1 LIKEWKDLMNE
12 ISDKQA
18 LLITVKSSE
27 YFSRFIDQIDQF
39 ENKFANIEIWLGN
52 LNIIQRKWIYL
63 EPIFMRNSLPSETQ
77 KFKRIDEEFRNIM
90 LTLNSNG
97 KVQALFSIS
106 NIKDTLE
113 MLIENLE
120 KSQKVLND
128 FLEEKRNKFARL
140 YFLGDDDLLEF
151 LAKSKDKAVIKNNLR
166 KLYQGI
172 TTLTLKEGKISR
184 MKNNVIKEK
193 IDLKSTVN
201 LVDDLEKWLNDLTGE
216 MQKTLATYLDE
227 GVSGLRTSDFSNMKE
242 YCGQIC
248 CVVVMVKF
256 TSEIEKAIISKNIKS
271 LLEST
276 LNSIDKL
283 TIIQSKI
290 GENVLEIFKIK
301 NLMLDLIHNR
311 EVAEFL
317 IKTQTNDTSE
327 WQFYKQLKYIYNK
340 ANLKVGMCDAF
351 FDYTFEYQGSSQRLV
366 HTPLTDKCYLTL
378 TQSLRLGYGGNP
390 YGPAGTGKTET
401 VKALGQ
407 ALGRQVL
414 VFNCDEGID
423 FKAMGRIFIGLVKSG
438 AWGCFDEFN
447 RLLEEQLSA
456 ISIQI
461 QIIQNALKQQISNI
475 ILLNTH
481 IHVNFQSAVFVTL
494 NPAGKGYGGRSKLP
508 DNLKILFRPVA
519 MSVPDNNQIAQ
530 TLLYAEG
537 FKNAEILAQK
547 VVSLFTLCKQ
557 GLSAQIHYDWG
568 LRALKTILTVANQ
581 QIQSFLVSGEKADY
595 DKEVEVLIKAIRIN
609 TLSKLTYDDTKKF
622 NNLIEDVFP
631 NARINDIFYEDLNRV
646 LLESYKELNF
656 EMIETQMKKVVQFH
670 EACRQRMG
678 VVLVGPSGCGK
689 TTIWKLLKHSYT
701 KLKQNVIVQI
711 INPKSMPR
719 NVLLGH
725 MNHETGEY
733 TYGVLTKCAREV
745 EKQPLDTKCWIICDG
760 DVDPE
765 WIEALNS
772 VLDDNRL
779 LTMQNGE
786 RINFGN
792 NVNFIFETDSLKFAS
807 PATVSRMGIIY
818 MNEEDLEVKSVVNAW
833 VKKQKESLQNNY
845 FSWFESYFFES
856 YKNLFGP
863 EVGVKIMLNT
873 TPYGLVNNFLFLA
886 EGAETKG
893 MFIDAL
899 IRGLGG
905 VIGIED
911 RKRFAVEMF
920 SLSGEKPANV
930 SSPLTCY
937 FDYGSKSFKE
947 YMDINN
953 NQEENSINLKDFNS
967 IRSNPLIKTKTV
979 QYYLDIL
986 KKWLETNDTFIIVGP
1001 EGCGKSLIINY
1012 SVSQI
1017 KSCQVTLNDHLGID
1031 HKL

>member
-1 LIKEWKDLMNE
+1 MNE

-27 YFSRFIDQIDQF
+27 FFSRFSDQIEQF
-39 ENKFANIEIWLGN
+39 ESKFSNIETWLGN
-52 LNIIQRKWIYL
+52 LNTIQRKWIYL

-90 LTLNSNG
+90 LTLHSDG
-97 KVQALFSIS
+97 KVLSLITIS

-128 FLEEKRNKFARL
+128 FLEDKRNKFARL

-172 TTLTLKEGKISR
+172 TTLTIKEDKIVK

-193 IDLKSTVN
+193 IDLKGTVN
-201 LVDDLEKWLNDLTGE
+201 LVDDLEKWLVELTSE
-216 MQKTLATYLDE
+216 MQKTLTSYLFE
-227 GVSGLRTSDFSNMKE
+227 GVAKLNIIDFSNMKQF
-242 YCGQIC
+242 CGQIC
-248 CVVVMVKF
+248 CIVVMVKF
-256 TSEIEKAIISKNIKS
+256 TSQIEKAIMTKNLKPLLDTS
-271 LLEST
+271 LS
-276 LNSIDKL
+276 SINQL
-283 TIIQSKI
+283 TFIQSKV
-290 GENVLEIFKIK
+290 GENVLEVFKIK

-311 EVAEFL
+311 EVVEFL
-317 IKTQTNDTSE
+317 IKTGTLDTAE
-327 WQFYKQLKYIYNK
+327 WEFYKQLKYLYNDSV
-340 ANLKVGMCDAF
+340 LKVGMCDAF
-351 FDYTFEYQGSSQRLV
+351 FDYTYEYQGSSQRLV

-407 ALGRQVL
+407 AFGRQVL

-461 QIIQNALKQQISNI
+461 QIIQNALKQQITNI
-475 ILLNTH
+475 VLLNTQ
-481 IHVNFQSAVFVTL
+481 IIVNKQSAIFVTL

-519 MSVPDNNQIAQ
+519 MSFPDNNQIAQ

-581 QIQSFLVSGEKADY
+581 QIQSFLISGEKADY

-622 NNLIEDVFP
+622 NNFIEDVFP
-631 NARINDIFYEDLNRV
+631 NAKINDIFYEDLNKA
-646 LLESYKELNF
+646 LQESYKELNY
-656 EMIETQMKKVVQFH
+656 ELIETQIKKVVQFH

-689 TTIWKLLKHSYT
+689 TTIWKLLKHAYS
-701 KLKQNVIVQI
+701 KLKQNVIIQI

-719 NVLLGH
+719 NLLLGH

-745 EKQPLDTKCWIICDG
+745 EKQPLDVKCWIICDG

-833 VKKQKESLQNNY
+833 VKKQKENLQNNY
-845 FSWFESYFFES
+845 FSWFDSYFFET
-856 YKNLFGP
+856 YKNLLGP
-863 EVGVKIMLNT
+863 ESSIKIMLNT

-886 EGAETKG
+886 ENAENKG
-893 MFIDAL
+893 MFIDSL

-905 VIGIED
+905 NLSIED

-920 SLSGEKPANV
+920 SMSGERPPNIN
-930 SSPLTCY
+930 SPLTCY
-937 FDYGSKSFKE
+937 YDTTNKTFKE
-947 YMDINN
+947 YTDINN
-953 NQEENSINLKDFNS
+953 NQDENAISLKDFNS
-967 IRSNPLIKTKTV
+967 LKSNPIIKTKTV
-979 QYYLDIL
+979 LYYIDII
-986 KKWLETNDTFIIVGP
+986 KRWLETNDTFIIVGP

-1012 SVSQI
+1012 SVSMI
-1017 KSCQVTLNDHLGID
+1017 KSCQVKIL
-1031 HKL
+1031 